1 MKTTRLTSGLAAT
14 RAALQWR
21 LLTLWAGLLLVP
33 TLLLALPVWRTL
45 SSSLDNSVRAAA
57 LANQLDLV
65 AITDLIANLGKN
77 SAATSGAGITALGL
91 TLLLSPLLS
100 GLVITAARAR
110 HSMPNQPAAGFGA
123 LLTGAFSQY
132 GRMLRMLVWA
142 LVPLGLALGAGG
154 AALNA
159 AGKHAATLI
168 TEADASLPS
177 RLALLGAVLLF
188 LLANATLDAG
198 RAELALDTR
207 RTSAVK
213 AWWRGLKLL
222 FQRPL
227 AASAIYLAITVAG
240 LLLAGLFGIGRL
252 NLPAVG
258 VPGLIGAFAL
268 TQVIALALAW
278 MRSARLFALID
289 LARARQAGF

>member
-21 LLTLWAGLLLVP
+21 LLILWAGLLLVP

-57 LANQLDLV
+57 LADQLDLV

-77 SAATSGAGITALGL
+77 SAATSGAGIIALGL

-100 GLVITAARAR
+100 GLVITAARSR
-110 HSMPNQPAAGFGA
+110 HSTPGQVPGFGA

-142 LVPLGLALGAGG
+142 VVPLGLALGAGG

-168 TEADASLPS
+168 TESDASLPS

-240 LLLAGLFGIGRL
+240 LLLAGLLGIGRL
-252 NLPAVG
+252 NLPPVG

-289 LARARQAGF
+289 LARARQSGF